1 MRIERLRHQ
10 DLSDLVDRAA
20 HGAPEGSLALLLTT
34 TVANAYPT
42 VSGAFY
48 AGNPTYVNGTE
59 AEGGVASYSPD
70 MSQVIYAYNV
80 GTQIPPEGTRVIA
93 HAVGGRWV
101 FRYDG

>member
-10 DLSDLVDRAA
+10 DLNDLVDRAA
-20 HGAPEGSLALLLTT
+20 PIGPEGSLAQLLTT
-34 TVANAYPT
+34 ITVNVYPT
-42 VSGAFY
+42 TAATFY

-59 AEGGVASYSPD
+59 AEGNAAAYSQD
-70 MSQVIYAYNV
+70 VSQVMYACNL
-80 GTQIPPEGTRVIA
+80 GTQVPPEGTRVVA